1 MMDLSRPT
9 NFSTFFR
16 QLSRP
21 TAVTHSIYCNVLHPI
36 RKNLVLIRG
45 NLLEVY
51 DVRGESGH
59 ECLVY
64 ITGTSLYEEA
74 KDLASVR
81 LRNDLLDSVLLS
93 FSEAKVSALT
103 FDIHTYEFKTR
114 SLHTYEQSAL
124 RGGRLQFTRSP
135 LLRVDP
141 LQRCAVMLV
150 YDRFLAV
157 LPFRRVDALASP
169 RMSTDPCATPILDSS
184 WHIRANAPV
193 LSTFT
198 TFLSTSTGEPI
209 NHVIDMQF
217 LFGFYEP
224 TLLILYEPSGTWT
237 GRVSVRRDTCCIVA
251 LSLNLHERT
260 NPIIWFQEL
269 LPYDCHTVLPI
280 KMPIGGVVILATNS
294 IIYLKQTLP
303 SRGLPLNYYTRVSTN
318 FPFRQGVPTC
328 GPLSLDGC
336 RATLLSSSEILIV
349 ARDGAFYILTL
360 LLEKANNTVTELFL
374 SKVGSYVQAESIT
387 VMDNY
392 FLFIGSCLSDSLL
405 MGFSTTQ
412 KSVNNAEL
420 STTVFNSMNGENY
433 DKEHP
438 AKQPRSSPELEA
450 SEVALNLTE
459 SDLVD
464 IELYGPNA
472 LKKPTRSF
480 VINDY
485 IFTTLD
491 KLRNIGPVTSIT
503 AGEVPC
509 LATGQTDPT
518 DESLTQAQ
526 SELAHTELIACVAQK
541 SGAGSAILQL
551 HRSVRARG
559 LTAFELPEYSSLWS
573 LYGPPIGTFTEQN
586 KAEDGKL
593 QDNGKTTSSI
603 REEER
608 EKADQSGNEAVG
620 DIPASKSNEN
630 EVLPSDVDDAQL
642 INTCSVHS
650 YLLLTREDSSMSTG
664 FIRCCSYEFLMTP
677 GLQILE
683 VGKEIVELEVS
694 GFKTTETTVIAANLG
709 LKTINTDQDR
719 NIESANRGSDKEMEV
734 GVDYPY
740 IIQVCPTSFRLLNG
754 PHLVEELHLT
764 NDLRINLASVADP
777 YVLVSTEDDDLI
789 LATLQHDP
797 ASNTDRRKQA
807 ADKVA
812 DQKNRSPAELD
823 SSDHFKFTY
832 ESLSSPRYLDLS
844 WPKVT
849 QIAPPICFCLYHDE
863 TGRLTQWLGCNVAP
877 NLLSN
882 ASTGIMED
890 AKAANTNDSANNR
903 SSLDEE
909 DVLLYGVVLDICKRE
924 GNFDQM
930 HAVKETSQPLSDSI
944 MNETESRETT
954 SAYFAFIVFSNGVLE
969 VSSITLVSLSLETIY
984 SVPQFICLFEMR
996 QFNELPNLLVDSR
1009 GMPEEEKRKQTSA
1022 LDNKQSFTC
1031 ISMSVE
1037 NEDLPPPIRE
1047 ITVFSMDRERGHPVL
1062 FVRTDREVICYEALC
1077 PLPEEA
1083 VPLTPV
1089 PPNYDPNNPLRSH
1102 CLLRWIR
1109 LPVSC
1114 PLMAPSRLRSDPR
1127 VADIQAKLI
1136 SKSNVLHPFEAIGG
1150 HRGIFVCGSHPVW
1163 MFCNRIGH
1171 IYVFPHTIDGII
1183 TSFAPLNIASCPD
1196 GFVYFTHTNEMK
1208 LATLPPGYL
1217 YEHELGIGTIPIEGC
1232 PHFVQYHL
1240 ESKTYVVISSTV
1252 TECRTIVRLNADGNK
1267 EEEVVDRPDT
1277 CIFPKIDAF
1286 KLQVLASLPTANLRV
1301 APRFEVVPNS
1311 TIEFEPFESVSCLVT
1326 VQLSSDLTFDETRN
1340 YLALGANLSYG
1351 EEIPVRGRIILIDII
1366 EVVPEPGQPLTR
1378 HKVKTVYDGD
1388 QKGPVTALT
1397 SCQGYLI
1404 SAVGQKIYIWALK
1417 AGDLEGVAF
1426 VDTDLYIHTLL
1437 CVNNLILAADV
1448 LKSIQLLRFQSNMR
1462 VLSLVSRDTTLREVF
1477 TANFFVDGVKLG
1489 FLVTDNLGNLMVYSY
1504 DPEELA
1510 SCSGRRLVR
1519 RVDMRLPSV
1528 ATACLRVGNRFRH
1541 SLLAVKALQAEA
1553 NELRRNRNKLT
1564 TPGVGSG
1571 LLTALEYERTRH
1583 SVYFGTRNG
1592 AIYLITPIRDKMS
1605 SRLRIVEKNLIQCI
1619 GCTAGLLPRVC
1630 RQYNQPFPELSNPCG
1645 NVVDGDLIQ
1654 RYLLLPHELRIE
1666 VAKKSGQSLDSIMDD
1681 IAEINAITLHF

>member
-1 MMDLSRPT
+1 MDLSRPT

-16 QLSRP
+16 QISSP
-21 TAVTHSIYCNVLHPI
+21 TAVTHSIYCNILHPT
-36 RKNLVLIRG
+36 RRNLVVVRG

-51 DVRGESGH
+51 DIRGDRH
-59 ECLVY
+59 
-64 ITGTSLYEEA
+64 I
-74 KDLASVR
+74 
-81 LRNDLLDSVLLS
+81 
-93 FSEAKVSALT
+93 FVSALT
-103 FDIHTYEFKTR
+103 FDVHTYEFKTR

-124 RGGRLQFTRSP
+124 KGGRLQFTRPP

-150 YDRFLAV
+150 YDRLLAV
-157 LPFRRVDALASP
+157 LPFRRVDAFTSP
-169 RMSTDPCATPILDSS
+169 LQSIDQYAAPPVDSA
-184 WHIRANAPV
+184 WQGKANAPV

-198 TFLSTSTGEPI
+198 TYLSTSTGEPI
-209 NHVIDMQF
+209 NHVVDMQF

-224 TLLILYEPSGTWT
+224 TLLVLYEPSGTWT
-237 GRVSVRRDTCCIVA
+237 GRVSARRDTCCIVA
-251 LSLNLHERT
+251 LSLNLQERT

-280 KMPIGGVVILATNS
+280 PMPIGGVVILATNS

-303 SRGLPLNYYTRVSTN
+303 SRGLPLNYYTKASTN
-318 FPFRQGVPTC
+318 FPFRQDVPPC

-336 RATLLSSSEILIV
+336 RASLLSSSEILIV
-349 ARDGAFYILTL
+349 TREGTFYILTL

-374 SKVGSYVQAESIT
+374 SKVGSYVQAEVIT
-387 VMDNY
+387 LLDNQC
-392 FLFIGSCLSDSLL
+392 LFVGSCLSDSLL
-405 MGFSTTQ
+405 MGFSVTQ
-412 KSVNNAEL
+412 KSVNNSEL
-420 STTVFNSMNGENY
+420 STAVLNNVNY
-433 DKEHP
+433 EKDDPERP
-438 AKQPRSSPELEA
+438 TKQPRSTLK
-450 SEVALNLTE
+450 SEVSEAARSLTE
-459 SDLVD
+459 SDLTD

-472 LKKPTRSF
+472 LRKPTRSF

-485 IFTTLD
+485 AFTTLD
-491 KLRNIGPVTSIT
+491 TLRNIGPVTSIT

-526 SELAHTELIACVAQK
+526 AELAHTELIACVTRK
-541 SGAGSAILQL
+541 LNVGSAILQL

-559 LTAFELPEYSSLWS
+559 LTAFELPEYSCLWS
-573 LYGPPIGTFTEQN
+573 LYGPPIGTFTEQK
-586 KAEDGKL
+586 KAESDEL
-593 QDNGKTTSSI
+593 QDKESTTSLKGEEDKENNDQTDK
-603 REEER
+603 RELLDNSTTPPSTGSEPLPFD
-608 EKADQSGNEAVG
+608 ADDVQSA
-620 DIPASKSNEN
+620 
-630 EVLPSDVDDAQL
+630 
-642 INTCSVHS
+642 NTCPVHS
-650 YLLLTREDSSMSTG
+650 YLLLTREDSSM
-664 FIRCCSYEFLMTP
+664 
-677 GLQILE
+677 ILE

-709 LKTINTDQDR
+709 FQAVHTEQER
-719 NIESANRGSDKEMEV
+719 NLELTKEDGEREPEV
-734 GVDYPY
+734 GVNYPY

-764 NDLRINLASVADP
+764 NESRISFASVADP
-777 YVLVSTEDDDLI
+777 YVLVSTEDDNLI
-789 LATLQHDP
+789 LVVLRDY
-797 ASNTDRRKQA
+797 SENDCDRRKQTI
-807 ADKVA
+807 DKVT
-812 DQKNRSPAELD
+812 DQRHRLLVDPDPNDLKTTSEGLP
-823 SSDHFKFTY
+823 
-832 ESLSSPRYLDLS
+832 SPRHLELS

-863 TGRLTQWLGCNVAP
+863 TGRLTQWLFRNVCP
-877 NLLSN
+877 DLLSN
-882 ASTGIMED
+882 APKGVTEE
-890 AKAANTNDSANNR
+890 AKGANTNDSTKNR

-909 DVLLYGVVLDICKRE
+909 DMLLYGEVLDIYKRE
-924 GNFDQM
+924 RLINQARAD
-930 HAVKETSQPLSDSI
+930 KENSQPSSDLI
-944 MNETESRETT
+944 MEETKSNETT

-969 VSSITLVSLSLETIY
+969 IY
-984 SVPQFICLFEMR
+984 SVPRFTCLFEMR
-996 QFNELPNLLVDSR
+996 QFNELPNLLMDSL
-1009 GMPEEEKRKQTSA
+1009 GMPEVGKAKQTG
-1022 LDNKQSFTC
+1022 
-1031 ISMSVE
+1031 ISVE
-1037 NEDLPPPIRE
+1037 SEDLPLPVRE
-1047 ITVFSMDRERGHPVL
+1047 IAVFPMDREQGRPVL

-1077 PLPEEA
+1077 ALPGEA

-1089 PPNYDPNNPLRSH
+1089 PPNQDPTDPMHSR

-1127 VADIQAKLI
+1127 VADIQAKLM
-1136 SKSNVLHPFEAIGG
+1136 SKSNVMHLFESIGG

-1163 MFCNRIGH
+1163 MFCNHLGH

-1208 LATLPPGYL
+1208 LATLPPGYS
-1217 YEHELGIGTIPIEGC
+1217 YEHELGIGTIPVDGC

-1240 ESKTYVVISSTV
+1240 ESKTYVVISSTE
-1252 TECRTIVRLNADGNK
+1252 TECRTIVRLNAEGNK
-1267 EEEVVDRPDT
+1267 EEELVDRPDT
-1277 CIFPKIDAF
+1277 CIFPKIDVF
-1286 KLQVLASLPTANLRV
+1286 KLQALASLPTTNLRV
-1301 APRFEVVPNS
+1301 APLFEVVPNS
-1311 TIEFEPFESVSCLVT
+1311 TIEFEAFESVSCLVT
-1326 VQLSSDLTFDETRN
+1326 VQLSSDLTFDETKN

-1388 QKGPVTALT
+1388 QKGPVTALA
-1397 SCQGYLI
+1397 SCQGYLV

-1417 AGDLEGVAF
+1417 GGDLEGVAF

-1462 VLSLVSRDTTLREVF
+1462 VLSLVSRDTAFREVF

-1489 FLVTDNLGNLMVYSY
+1489 FLVTDNLGNLMVFSY
-1504 DPEELA
+1504 DPEELT

-1541 SLLAVKALQAEA
+1541 PLLAIKALQAEV

-1564 TPGVGSG
+1564 TPAVGSG
-1571 LLTALEYERTRH
+1571 LLAALEYERTRH
-1583 SVYFGTRNG
+1583 SVYLGTRNG
-1592 AIYLITPIRDKMS
+1592 ALYLITPIRDKMS
-1605 SRLRIVEKNLIQCI
+1605 SRLKIVEKNLIQCV
-1619 GCTAGLLPRVC
+1619 GCTAGLIPRIC
-1630 RQYNQPFPELSNPCG
+1630 RQYNQPLPELCNPCG

-1654 RYLLLPHELRIE
+1654 RYLLLPHGLRIE

-1681 IAEINAITLHF
+1681 IAEISAITLHF